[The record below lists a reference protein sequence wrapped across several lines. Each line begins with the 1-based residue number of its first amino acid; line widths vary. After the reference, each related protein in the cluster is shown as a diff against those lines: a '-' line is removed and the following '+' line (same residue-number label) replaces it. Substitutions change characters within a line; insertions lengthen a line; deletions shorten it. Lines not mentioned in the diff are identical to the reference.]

1 MLLIGALL
9 AAVAAPAPPPRLP
22 FSPAVRVHDIL
33 YLSGE
38 IGRKPGSM
46 ELVPGGMGPQAK
58 QTMDNI
64 AATLAANGLSFAD
77 VVQCRVFLADMSE
90 WQDFN
95 KIYVT
100 YFPSGKYPARSALGA
115 NGLALGAKVEVE
127 CMAHDP
133 KADHHEEK

>member
-1 MLLIGALL
+1 M
-9 AAVAAPAPPPRLP
+9 V
-22 FSPAVRVHDIL
+22 

-38 IGRKPGSM
+38 IGRRPGTT

-64 AATLAANGLSFAD
+64 AATLAANGLTFAD
-77 VVQCRVFLADMSE
+77 VVQCRVFLADMAE

-95 KIYVT
+95 KVYVT
-100 YFPSGKYPARSALGA
+100 YFPSGKFPARSAFGA
-115 NGLALGAKVEVE
+115 NGLALGAQVEVE

-133 KADHHEEK
+133 AADRH